1 MRAKRL
7 APPPGSTKRIH
18 NPAMR
23 AALIQTDIAWEDW
36 PASHA
41 IASAHLKRAVEAGAD
56 LAILPE
62 MFATGFSLNVAKTA
76 QPEGGPTE
84 QWLRS
89 KARELAIH
97 LIAGVAETGRPL
109 PVNNALLVSPD
120 GEVRRYSKIH
130 PFSFAGEERF
140 FGGGDRVVTWEI
152 AGARVTPLVCYDL
165 RFPEP
170 FRLAA
175 DGTDAL
181 RRHRELARPPARPL
195 ADAPPRARHREPGLR
210 PRRQPRRRRRRHP
223 LRGGLGGDLPL
234 GRDPRLGRRDRDRPR
249 RRRRPER
256 GRKLPRP
263 LQRAEGPPAGELQA
277 LSRGQTTSTGIESD
291 SAASGRQA
299 SSPHAR

>member
-1 MRAKRL
+1 
-7 APPPGSTKRIH
+7 
-18 NPAMR
+18 MR

-97 LIAGVAETGRPL
+97 LIAGVAETGSPL

-175 DGTDAL
+175 DATDAFVVIANWPD
-181 RRHRELARPPARPL
+181 RRRAHWQTLL
-195 ADAPPRARHREPGLR
+195 RARAIEN
-210 PRRQPRRRRRRHP
+210 QAFV
-223 LRGGLGGDLPL
+223 LGVNRVGDGDGIHYAGDSAAISPWGETLASAAEIETVL
-234 GRDPRLGRRDRDRPR
+234 VVDVDPKEVESSRARFSALKD
-249 RRRRPER
+249 RRPESYR
-256 GRKLPRP
+256 R
-263 LQRAEGPPAGELQA
+263 
-277 LSRGQTTSTGIESD
+277 
-291 SAASGRQA
+291 
-299 SSPHAR
+299 